1 MNRSLLV
8 LAACA
13 ALAPSLASAGATRL
27 DIAKLQGEAIADGA
41 HRTVLAQGEDGRPL
55 SVLLRL
61 SKGQVLPPHGGDG
74 GVRLVTVVSGTLSW
88 GDGATIA
95 PAAEHRF
102 GPGSVIVVPAE
113 GGEHWAAAR
122 QDDVVI
128 QVVRVPT
135 NGLTPAVKAQLAP

>member
-1 MNRSLLV
+1 MNRPLLV

-13 ALAPSLASAGATRL
+13 ALAPSLALAESTRL
-27 DIAKLQGEAIADGA
+27 DLSKLQSEAIAEGA
-41 HRTVLAQGEDGRPL
+41 QRTILALGEDGRPL

-88 GDGATIA
+88 GDGAEVS
-95 PAAEHRF
+95 PGAEHRF
-102 GPGSVIVVPAE
+102 GPGSVVVVPAE

-122 QDDVVI
+122 HDDVVI

-135 NGLTPAVKAQLAP
+135 NGLTPAVKAQLVP

>member
-13 ALAPSLASAGATRL
+13 SLAPSLTLAATTRL
-27 DIAKLQGEAIADGA
+27 DLAKLQSEAIADGA
-41 HRTVLAQGEDGRPL
+41 QRTVLALGEDGRPL

-88 GDGATIA
+88 GDGVQIA
-95 PAAEHRF
+95 PGAEHRF

-128 QVVRVPT
+128 QVVRVPP
-135 NGLTPAVKAQLAP
+135 NGLTPAVKAQLVP